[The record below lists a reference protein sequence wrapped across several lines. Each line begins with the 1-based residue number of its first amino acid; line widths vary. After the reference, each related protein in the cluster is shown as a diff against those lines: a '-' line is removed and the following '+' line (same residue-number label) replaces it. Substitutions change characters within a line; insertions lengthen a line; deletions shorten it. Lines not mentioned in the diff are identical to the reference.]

1 MRVERRAVNEELQKP
16 TGMITSNVIVTS
28 LPVVLSGARA
38 TRAPKAEW
46 HDHLKRDRHIV
57 AVRVKRRAGTEEL
70 QKPKGMIT
78 STVIVTSLPCVLSG
92 ARAMKSSNSRRDDHI
107 KRDRHIVAV
116 RVERRAGNEE
126 RQKPKGMI
134 A

>member
-1 MRVERRAVNEELQKP
+1 
-16 TGMITSNVIVTS
+16 MITSNVIVTS

-57 AVRVKRRAGTEEL
+57 AVRVKRRAGT
-70 QKPKGMIT
+70 KGMIT

-116 RVERRAGNEE
+116 RVERRAGNEV